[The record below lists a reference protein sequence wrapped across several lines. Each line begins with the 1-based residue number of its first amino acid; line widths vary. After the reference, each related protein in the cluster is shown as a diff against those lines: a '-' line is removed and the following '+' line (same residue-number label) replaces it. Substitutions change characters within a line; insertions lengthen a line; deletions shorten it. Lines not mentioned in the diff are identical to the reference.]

1 MNKTNFLK
9 SFQKGTGVFETCRLT
24 QNSLKFVKKK
34 HILCP
39 VLTSYAFLFYFYQGI
54 VT

>member
-24 QNSLKFVKKK
+24 QNSLKFVKKNTYCVQYLQVM
-34 HILCP
+34 H
-39 VLTSYAFLFYFYQGI
+39 FYSIFI
-54 VT
+54 KE